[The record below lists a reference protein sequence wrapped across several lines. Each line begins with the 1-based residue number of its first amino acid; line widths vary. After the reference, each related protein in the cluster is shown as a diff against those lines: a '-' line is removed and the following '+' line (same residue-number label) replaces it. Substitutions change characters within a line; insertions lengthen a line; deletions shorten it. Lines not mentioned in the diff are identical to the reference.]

1 MSHITNY
8 LTKENIPYI
17 IGKTWTT
24 DAFYRETKAKIA
36 LRKSEGCL
44 IVEIKQAGM
53 FAVSQFRGIEYGAI
67 IYGGDDLTKEEWDNR
82 NWRYK
87 KDIRTSLCEIK
98 YRFNIINYY

>member
-1 MSHITNY
+1 
-8 LTKENIPYI
+8 
-17 IGKTWTT
+17 
-24 DAFYRETKAKIA
+24 
-36 LRKSEGCL
+36 
-44 IVEIKQAGM
+44 M